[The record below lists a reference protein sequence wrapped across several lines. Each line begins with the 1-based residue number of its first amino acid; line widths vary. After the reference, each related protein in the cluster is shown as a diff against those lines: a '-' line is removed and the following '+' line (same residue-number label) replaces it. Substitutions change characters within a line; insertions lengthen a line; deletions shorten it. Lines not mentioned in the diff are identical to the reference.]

1 MNKLSKKVVV
11 IGIGNIFRSD
21 DGVGPYIIDKLKEA
35 NISKNV
41 ELKNLESATIDILNV
56 IEGAF
61 TVIVIDSIECS
72 TKIGKIHELQLD
84 DLPERERSF
93 NLHNIGLKS
102 IFLTAKK
109 LERLPQNLLIY
120 GIEIKDVS
128 YNNQLSS
135 EVKTAADKLV
145 KKLEEEF
152 TQKVKKKL

>member
-72 TKIGKIHELQLD
+72 TKIGKIHEFQLE
-84 DLPERERSF
+84 DLPDHTNSF
-93 NLHNIGLKS
+93 NLHNIGLKTL
-102 IFLTAKK
+102 FLIAKK
-109 LERLPQNLLIY
+109 IERYPKNLRFY

-128 YNNQLSS
+128 YNNQLSA
-135 EVKTAADKLV
+135 EVKKSAKKLV
-145 KKLEEEF
+145 KKLQEEF
-152 TQKVKKKL
+152 TQKGKKKL